1 MFPGIDAF
9 HSYDLV
15 DFLKKATEAIQTFLN
30 VYLVNWINQLFGL
43 FSGDSSP
50 IIEKIRSIA
59 LFIAAVLIVGII
71 YYALKIW
78 ELHKSDDALEFAT
91 PPLAKAGAVG
101 PAVVNKM
108 KTRWEL
114 VVKHVESENPGDWR
128 MAIMEADIMLDEM
141 LDRQGYHG
149 ESIGDKLKQVEKSD
163 FNSIDQAWEA
173 HKVRNQIAHE
183 GSDFILTQRRAKEVI
198 FMFEKVFRE
207 FYMI

>member
-15 DFLKKATEAIQTFLN
+15 DLIKKAADAIQVFLN
-30 VYLVNWINQLFGL
+30 VYLANWINSIFNVSV
-43 FSGDSSP
+43 SGYSP
-50 IIEKIRSIA
+50 LIEKIRMMS
-59 LFIAAVLIVGII
+59 LFLSGIFIVGIV
-71 YYALKIW
+71 YYGLKIYKIH
-78 ELHKSDDALEFAT
+78 EEDEALEHAT
-91 PPLAKAGAVG
+91 PPPTKITSTTGG
-101 PAVVNKM
+101 IVNKM

-114 VVKHVESENPGDWR
+114 VIKHVESENPGDWR

-141 LDRQGYHG
+141 LDKQGYHG

-163 FNSIDQAWEA
+163 FNTIDEAWEA

-183 GSDFILTQRRAKEVI
+183 GSEFLLTQRRAKEI
-198 FMFEKVFRE
+198 ISMYEKVFRE